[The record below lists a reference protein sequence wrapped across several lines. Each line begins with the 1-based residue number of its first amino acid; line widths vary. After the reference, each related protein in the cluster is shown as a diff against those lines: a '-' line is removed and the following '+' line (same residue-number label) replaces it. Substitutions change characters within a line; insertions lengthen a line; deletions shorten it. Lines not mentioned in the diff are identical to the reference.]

1 MIRFDEKNNQII
13 FTNGG
18 YSSQGLEIS
27 DTYVVVGG
35 GMRRMRCMLYQPVH
49 HVEKSRIGVIIIHSD
64 DDYSVFNIGP
74 ELAKRGYRTL
84 CGQVTDSGAALDAK
98 MLDIKHAVQ
107 LMKALDG
114 VEKIVLMGHSG
125 GATLMSAYQ
134 GAAEKGVGLYQT
146 ENRLIRCSLDEEL
159 IPADAMLILDSNW
172 GNGSMTLFSTD
183 PSIMEEGNGL
193 KIDPELDPFNPKNGF
208 SPEGC
213 LYSQAFIKR
222 FCAAQRERNNA
233 IVQRALDRLH
243 LIEAGKG
250 NYNDDEPFIVTAAA
264 QMAPMNKLFPQDAR
278 LFHHTKKA
286 YPLIH
291 KDGSITTE
299 IVHSVRK
306 AHGGR
311 NPSASVRACVI
322 STVKSYLTNRAV
334 MAGEN
339 YRFYEDGA
347 EGVLWDDTYNCTPGN
362 VKNIS
367 VPMLVMGMTGGYE
380 YLAAEAVYQNS
391 GSRDKSIAFVE
402 GDTHN
407 FDCRGREEE
416 FGDTQ
421 KLVFDYADRWL
432 ESHVL

>member
-1 MIRFDEKNNQII
+1 
-13 FTNGG
+13 
-18 YSSQGLEIS
+18 
-27 DTYVVVGG
+27 
-35 GMRRMRCMLYQPVH
+35 
-49 HVEKSRIGVIIIHSD
+49 
-64 DDYSVFNIGP
+64 
-74 ELAKRGYRTL
+74 
-84 CGQVTDSGAALDAK
+84 
-98 MLDIKHAVQ
+98 
-107 LMKALDG
+107 
-114 VEKIVLMGHSG
+114 MGHSG

-159 IPADAMLILDSNW
+159 ISADAMLILDSNW

-278 LFHHTKKA
+278 LFHHTRKA

-311 NPSASVRACVI
+311 NPSGSVRACVI
-322 STVKSYLTNRAV
+322 STVKSYLSNRAV

-402 GDTHN
+402 GATHN
-407 FDCRGREEE
+407 FDCRGREDE

-421 KLVFDYADRWL
+421 KLVFDYADQWL